1 MSDKPTVVVRDLSK
15 TYRLTSSGSIR
26 GLGRKTTS
34 VDALKS
40 VSFVSYRGESV
51 GILGKNG
58 SGKSTLL
65 RIIAGNE
72 SPTSGLVRVST
83 EPRLL
88 GVSAALQGALT
99 GRENVRLGLLAMGL
113 HPDEVAQLEDS
124 VIEWADLTDSID
136 RPLRT
141 YSSGMSARLKFS
153 IATSVRAEILLVDEA
168 LSTGD
173 STFTSKAKKRMD
185 SFLEESG
192 TVFLVSHG
200 AKTIQDNCSRA
211 LWLHEGEIIADG
223 SAESLTKRYRVWSN
237 RAATGKDDEA
247 EKIIRETAASYTPP
261 TIRLSSE
268 TASR

>member
-1 MSDKPTVVVRDLSK
+1 MSNKPTVVVRDLSK
-15 TYRLTSSGSIR
+15 KYRLMPSGSSR
-26 GLGRKTTS
+26 GFGRRTAV
-34 VDALKS
+34 VDALRS
-40 VSFVSYRGESV
+40 VSFVSYRGESI
-51 GILGKNG
+51 GILGRNG

-72 SPTSGLVRVST
+72 TPTSGLVRVST

-99 GRENVRLGLLAMGL
+99 GRENVKLGLLAMGL
-113 HPDEVAQLEDS
+113 SPKEVAQLEDS

-141 YSSGMSARLKFS
+141 YSSGMAARLKFS

-168 LSTGD
+168 LATGD
-173 STFTSKAKKRMD
+173 TTFAAKAKDRMD

-211 LWLHEGEIIADG
+211 LWLHEGRIIADG
-223 SAESLTKRYRVWSN
+223 PAESITKRYRVWGN
-237 RAATGKDDEA
+237 RAATGRDEEA
-247 EKIIRETAASYTPP
+247 AKIIRETAASYTPP

-268 TASR
+268 TAFR